1 MAVTD
6 PLVGSVLDGRYRVEG
21 PLAHGGM
28 STVYTGTDLRLE
40 RTVAIKV
47 MAPALAL
54 DPAFVDRF
62 TREARA
68 SARLSHINVVSV
80 YDQGEDAGRVFL
92 VMELVS
98 GRTLRDLLHE
108 QRRLAPD
115 LAVSLLEPILA
126 ALSAAHRA
134 GLVHRDVKPE
144 NVLLADDG
152 VVKVADFGLA
162 RAVAQAAVT
171 TATGMVL
178 GTVAYVAPEQV
189 SRGTTD
195 PRTDVYSAG
204 ILLYEMLTGY
214 APYSGDNPI
223 SVAYRHVHDD
233 VPPPSAIVPGLPD
246 ELDAITMRATRREPG
261 ARPADAGAF
270 LAELYDVRTDLGLR
284 RVPVPPRPTDPSA
297 AEDPGDTGDDD
308 TSDDTGRDDDTDRTT
323 VLGATSPIGV
333 DRPSPPAPTP
343 TADMAPTVASAA
355 ARPAAAAVPPPP
367 PTAPPPAARPA
378 PRAGDE
384 APGDAMS
391 ADGADP
397 DEPSTTDEQ
406 HRRRRR
412 FLIGLLV
419 ILLIGALAAGAGWWF
434 GSGRYTSVP
443 KLTRLTISQAQN
455 AARTS
460 NVDLQIMPSRMHS
473 ESVPPG
479 AVAWTHPSIGARVVR
494 GTTVQARLSAGP
506 ERYTLPTSIVGGT
519 KSAAVALLHTLP
531 LATTYRPAYNET
543 VPNDHVV
550 SVTPTPGTAMRR
562 DQQVVVVVSRGPK
575 PFGVPKVTGMPADH
589 ALAVLHQANLK
600 TTTTQKF
607 STSVDKG
614 SVVSEQPSSGT
625 VVRGDT
631 VALVVSKGPDYVTVP
646 KVTGLS
652 VPDATQRL
660 KEAGFAVEVKVYF
673 GGALGLVAQQ
683 DPNADQLAVRGSTV
697 QIVVV

>member
-28 STVYTGTDLRLE
+28 STVYTGTDLRLD

-54 DPAFVDRF
+54 DPAFVERF

-80 YDQGEDAGRVFL
+80 YDQGEDAGKVFL
-92 VMELVS
+92 VMELVR

-108 QRRLAPD
+108 RRRLAPD

-144 NVLLADDG
+144 NVLLSDDG

-204 ILLYEMLTGY
+204 ILLYEMLTGV
-214 APYSGDNPI
+214 APYSGDSPI

-270 LAELYDVRTDLGLR
+270 LAELYDVRTDLGLV
-284 RVPVPPRPTDPSA
+284 RVPVPARPPDLPA
-297 AEDPGDTGDDD
+297 GDDD
-308 TSDDTGRDDDTDRTT
+308 DGDRTT
-323 VLGATSPIGV
+323 VLGATSPIGG
-333 DRPSPPAPTP
+333 DPPPSPPPTP
-343 TADMAPTVASAA
+343 TGQLAPTVASAA
-355 ARPAAAAVPPPP
+355 ARPSAAPTTPPPP
-367 PTAPPPAARPA
+367 SGPPPAAGLAAREGVA
-378 PRAGDE
+378 PPTTGE
-384 APGDAMS
+384 PPEEES
-391 ADGADP
+391 VAD
-397 DEPSTTDEQ
+397 DEQ
-406 HRRRRR
+406 ERHRRR
-412 FLIGLLV
+412 FLIALLV
-419 ILLIGALAAGAGWWF
+419 ILLLGAVAAGAGWWF

-443 KLTRLTISQAQN
+443 KLTRLTVAQAQH
-455 AARTS
+455 AARS
-460 NVDLQIMPSRMHS
+460 SKVDLQIMPARMHS
-473 ESVPPG
+473 ENVPPG
-479 AVAWTHPSIGARVVR
+479 AVAWIRPSSGSRVVR
-494 GTTVQARLSAGP
+494 GTTVQARLSDGP
-506 ERYTLPTSIVGGT
+506 ERYTLPASVVGGT
-519 KSAAVALLHTLP
+519 KAAAASLLHSLP
-531 LATTYRPAYNET
+531 LTTSYQGAYDER
-543 VPNDHVV
+543 VPQGHVV
-550 SVTPTPGTAMRR
+550 SVTPAPGTEMRR
-562 DQQVVVVVSRGPK
+562 GQRLVVVVSQGPK
-575 PFGVPKVTGMPADH
+575 PFTVPKVTGMPVDH
-589 ALAVLHQANLK
+589 ALAVLHGKNLK

-607 STSVDKG
+607 STTVDKG
-614 SVVSEQPSSGT
+614 AVISQRPGSGT
-625 VVRGDT
+625 VIRGTT

-660 KEAGFAVEVKVYF
+660 KEAGFAVDVKVYF

-683 DPNADQLAVRGSTV
+683 DPNADDVAVRGSTV